1 MNSTNISTNIILK
14 YILYFFP
21 IFIII
26 GNAATNSAIIVV
38 FFIYFFKCFIE
49 KKIIFSETYEFKF
62 FMYFYL
68 YLLINSFLAE
78 DIKSSLIRTIPYVKF
93 FIFVLIYKNFIE
105 EKKIDIKN
113 LGFFWLFIVLL
124 LSLDILYQSIVG
136 HNFLNFSTIDKTR
149 NSGFF
154 MDELVAGGFLLSFVF
169 IISSL
174 TIKKTNFLYLYLFF
188 IFCLFIIILTGERSN
203 FLKFIFILLCVYYFL
218 FKFNFVTKILSILT
232 ISLCVFF
239 LTNNIDKFKV
249 RFLSTISFS
258 SNLNLNYIDKYLTS
272 EYGSHTISSFYILK
286 DNLFFGVG
294 NKNFRNICSKYS
306 DDVIKFQKKIDKNEG
321 EGRLYATGCA
331 THPHQIYNEFASEHG
346 IIGTLVIFYIF
357 YMLIFNNIPIN
368 RKSNLNLVCFFYIIT
383 YFIPI
388 LPSGSFFSTLT
399 STLFWINYLFYI
411 VNIKKND

>member
-1 MNSTNISTNIILK
+1 MNSINISTNIILK

-26 GNAATNSAIIVV
+26 GNATTNSAIIVV

-113 LGFFWLFIVLL
+113 LGFFWLFIILL

-203 FLKFIFILLCVYYFL
+203 FLKFIFILVCVYYFFSKSGFILKNLSLLTFALLIL
-218 FKFNFVTKILSILT
+218 FLASNFSNFKQRYLS
-232 ISLCVFF
+232 S
-239 LTNNIDKFKV
+239 
-249 RFLSTISFS
+249 ISFS
-258 SNLNLNYIDKYLTS
+258 SNQNLNLLEHYLTS
-272 EYGSHTISSFYILK
+272 EYGSHTISSLYILK

-294 NKNFRNICSKYS
+294 NKNFRNECKNYS
-306 DDVIKFQKKIDKNEG
+306 NEVIEFQKKLDTNIGGK
-321 EGRLYATGCA
+321 YPSGCSS
-331 THPHQIYNEFASEHG
+331 HPHQLYNELLSEHG
-346 IIGTLVIFYIF
+346 LIGTLIIFYIF
-357 YMLIFNNIPIN
+357 YMLVFKNFSIN
-368 RKSNLNLVCFFYIIT
+368 KKSNLNLVCFFYIVS